1 MQAKA
6 AALFASRVPEK
17 AWPIVDKLTSDSSKQ
32 ITFDHMRALAFVS
45 SEISL
50 QRLESIFLKAEAE
63 SRLRRDIVSALSVA
77 SDKAIPLIAR
87 VTAHYKPAKREFRL
101 GQELLL
107 TRRKA
112 LVGEAFQRML
122 ADSDTALFVNLAPLV
137 SAVQPTVQM
146 GDLLS
151 AAWML
156 HEGLSGDAV
165 RAGMTALSKIDPTRY
180 ESFFTHFLEDEDPLT
195 RALAVRCRSLSSI
208 EDLFEVLREH
218 VRDQDSRVIQASLES
233 LQRVPVSLVRLGI
246 AHLSLGIFE
255 D

>member
-1 MQAKA
+1 MITLGEIQGDQISEHAMQASKDRSPILRKAALETFELVGGDASTVVVQKLLDDPDDGVQAKA

-112 LVGEAFQRML
+112 IVGEAFQRML

-156 HEGLSGDAV
+156 
-165 RAGMTALSKIDPTRY
+165 
-180 ESFFTHFLEDEDPLT
+180 
-195 RALAVRCRSLSSI
+195 
-208 EDLFEVLREH
+208 
-218 VRDQDSRVIQASLES
+218 
-233 LQRVPVSLVRLGI
+233 
-246 AHLSLGIFE
+246 
-255 D
+255 